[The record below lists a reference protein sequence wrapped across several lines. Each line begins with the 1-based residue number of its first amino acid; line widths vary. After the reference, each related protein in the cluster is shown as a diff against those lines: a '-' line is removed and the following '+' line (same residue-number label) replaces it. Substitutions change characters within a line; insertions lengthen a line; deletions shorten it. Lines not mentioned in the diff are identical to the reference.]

1 MKIEIGEKIIIETTH
16 CEMEFACLQNDANVC
31 WEKIEILQF

>member
-1 MKIEIGEKIIIETTH
+1 MEIEIDEKIITETTH

-31 WEKIEILQF
+31 RINIEILHF

>member
-1 MKIEIGEKIIIETTH
+1 MKTEIDEKIITETTR

-31 WEKIEILQF
+31 WKNIEILQF